1 MVLALLLLGL
11 KFPYTWEEQ
20 GVRCT
25 FINPEY
31 TRDKHYV
38 IAHLSLRPRVEVSA
52 FQWQGLV
59 TVKNK
64 LGESVQQA
72 GDCKFDQSITT
83 GYPPLKKDQTIPV
96 LMYWLAQPNDFP
108 VQIYVGEQA
117 VGEPLGKGRV
127 TCISEGQL

>member
-1 MVLALLLLGL
+1 MWWAFLLLGL

-38 IAHLSLRPRVEVSA
+38 IAHLTLRPSVPVAA

-59 TVKNK
+59 RVVN
-64 LGESVQQA
+64 LRGDGVPQA

-83 GYPPLKKDQTIPV
+83 GFPPLAKDKTIPL
-96 LMYWLAQPNDFP
+96 LMYWLTQPDDFP
-108 VQIYVGEQA
+108 VQIFVGDQ
-117 VGEPLGKGRV
+117 PLGDPLGR
-127 TCISEGQL
+127 

>member
-1 MVLALLLLGL
+1 MWWAFLLLGL

-38 IAHLSLRPRVEVSA
+38 IAHLTLRPSVPVAA
-52 FQWQGLV
+52 FRWQGLV
-59 TVKNK
+59 RVVNVR
-64 LGESVQQA
+64 GEAVPQA

-83 GYPPLKKDQTIPV
+83 GMPPLAKDKTIPL
-96 LMYWLAQPNDFP
+96 LMYWLAQPDDFP
-108 VQIYVGEQA
+108 VQIYVGDQA
-117 VGEPLGKGRV
+117 LGDPLGR
-127 TCISEGQL
+127 